1 MANRYF
7 TVGRH
12 YVHQNGL
19 SGKDVRVLLVMTNTD
34 VDTLAEASIDNV
46 DDFTLDEHD
55 GSGYARQQLT
65 ESFSRDNT
73 NVRSEFT
80 ASVVTWTGLGAGTRA
95 IEGVLM
101 FVFITNDAA
110 SIPLG
115 FYDTTNVSSN
125 GGDVTFTPNAEG
137 LLQL

>member
-34 VDTLAEASIDNV
+34 VDTIAEASLDNV
-46 DDFTLDEHD
+46 DDFSLDEHD
-55 GSGYARQQLT
+55 GSSYARQQLT

-80 ASVVTWTGLGAGTRA
+80 ASVVTWAGLGAGTRA

-110 SIPLG
+110 SIPLA

>member
-7 TVGRH
+7 TAGRH

-34 VDTLAEASIDNV
+34 VDTLAEASV
-46 DDFTLDEHD
+46 DFVNSFTLDEHD
-55 GSGYARQQLT
+55 GSAYVRKQLT

-80 ASVVTWTGLGAGTRA
+80 ASVVTWAGLGAGTRA

-101 FVFITNDAA
+101 FVFITNDTD
-110 SIPLG
+110 SVPLG

-125 GGDVTFTPNAEG
+125 GGDVTFSANAEG

>member
-1 MANRYF
+1 MANRYYAA
-7 TVGRH
+7 GRH

-34 VDTLAEASIDNV
+34 CDTLAEASINFV
-46 DDFTLDEHD
+46 SSFTLDEHD
-55 GSGYARQQLT
+55 GSGYVRKQLT
-65 ESFSRDNT
+65 ESFSRDDA

-80 ASVVTWTGLGAGTRA
+80 ASAVTWTALGAGTRA

-101 FVFITNDAA
+101 FVFITDDTA
-110 SIPLG
+110 SVPLA
-115 FYDTTNVSSN
+115 FYDTNNISSN
-125 GGDVTFTPNAEG
+125 GGDITFTADAQG